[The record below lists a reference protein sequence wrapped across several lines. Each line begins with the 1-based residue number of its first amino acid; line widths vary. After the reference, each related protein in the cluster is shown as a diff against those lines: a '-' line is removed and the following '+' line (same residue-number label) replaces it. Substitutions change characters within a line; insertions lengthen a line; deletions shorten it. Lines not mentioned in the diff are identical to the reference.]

1 MTLNVNILDV
11 ERADDPE
18 YVLFLI
24 RFELIDDNVK
34 KFCSLVDD
42 SYKSAFEHA
51 YGGYVSVGGYLLE
64 RKSIADMYSSMVLLF
79 PFIHL
84 VFALVVLTLGIRG
97 KRVGHSRFLSSSQ
110 ATDMIVNSDDPVDD
124 SSDFELLN

>member
-24 RFELIDDNVK
+24 RFELIDDNIK

-42 SYKSAFEHA
+42 SYKFRIFRNVFHFRIKL
-51 YGGYVSVGGYLLE
+51 YLHM
-64 RKSIADMYSSMVLLF
+64 DLL
-79 PFIHL
+79 IKDL
-84 VFALVVLTLGIRG
+84 
-97 KRVGHSRFLSSSQ
+97 
-110 ATDMIVNSDDPVDD
+110 
-124 SSDFELLN
+124 